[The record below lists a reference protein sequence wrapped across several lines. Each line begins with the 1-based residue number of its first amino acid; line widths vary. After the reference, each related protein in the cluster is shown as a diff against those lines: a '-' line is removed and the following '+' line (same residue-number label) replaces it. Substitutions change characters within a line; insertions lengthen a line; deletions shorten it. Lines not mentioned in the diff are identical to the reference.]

1 MKKTLFLMA
10 TVALMVASCG
20 DNKKPE
26 EAGQTTEQPAA
37 TEAPAA
43 DQAAEAV
50 NVTLEGTDQ
59 MTFNIQEIKAKA
71 GQTINVTLKHV
82 GQMPKNQMGH
92 NFVLLK
98 KGTDI
103 PTFGMDA
110 MKAGLEKDYI
120 PNNGADVIA
129 HTKLIG
135 GGETDTISFKAPEPG
150 TYDYICSYPGHF
162 SLMKG
167 KLIVE

>member
-1 MKKTLFLMA
+1 MA
-10 TVALMVASCG
+10 TVVLMVASCG

-26 EAGQTTEQPAA
+26 ESAQTTEQPAA

-43 DQAAEAV
+43 DQAVEAV

-98 KGTDI
+98 KGTD
-103 PTFGMDA
+103 
-110 MKAGLEKDYI
+110 
-120 PNNGADVIA
+120 
-129 HTKLIG
+129 
-135 GGETDTISFKAPEPG
+135 S
-150 TYDYICSYPGHF
+150 
-162 SLMKG
+162 
-167 KLIVE
+167 